1 MTNLKL
7 TTSQLLMLKELI
19 DNDIE
24 ISCMDAPDYTDMDAM
39 QYYLDRAA
47 VYHLVTEEIET

>member
-1 MTNLKL
+1 MYTLEL

-24 ISCMDAPDYTDMDAM
+24 MTGMTAPAFADMAAM
-39 QYYLDRAA
+39 RYYLDRAA
-47 VYHLVTEEIET
+47 VYHLVTEELET

>member
-1 MTNLKL
+1 MTNLEL

-19 DNDIE
+19 DYDIE
-24 ISCMDAPDYTDMDAM
+24 MSGMGAPDYTDMATM

-47 VYHLVTEEIET
+47 VYHLVAEELGA